1 VNVREAMRRARRDAY
16 DVLVARTPTHAHL
29 RDRIV
34 AVVVFTLVLD
44 AVGTVLAL
52 VFEHRARGS
61 EIQNL
66 GDAWFWTTTQLLTVS
81 SSLKN
86 PLTPEAR
93 VLDVALEAYAIA
105 VVATVAGAFAAFF
118 HRRGRE
124 RDAEDQAAAAG

>member
-1 VNVREAMRRARRDAY
+1 MNVREAVRRARRDAY

-34 AVVVFTLVLD
+34 AVVVFTLLLD
-44 AVGTVLAL
+44 VVGTVLAL

-61 EIQNL
+61 EIGNL

-86 PLTPEAR
+86 PLTSEGR
-93 VLDVALEAYAIA
+93 VLDVVLETYAIA
-105 VVATVAGAFAAFF
+105 VVATLAGAFSAFF

-124 RDAEDQAAAAG
+124 RDAEDQGAAAG

>member
-1 VNVREAMRRARRDAY
+1 VNVREPMRRARRDAY
-16 DVLVARTPTHAHL
+16 DVLVGRTPTHAHL

-61 EIQNL
+61 EIRNL
-66 GDAWFWTTTQLLTVS
+66 GDAWFWTTAQLLTVS

-93 VLDVALEAYAIA
+93 VLDVVLEAYAIA
-105 VVATVAGAFAAFF
+105 VVATLAGAFGAFF
-118 HRRGRE
+118 HRRGTG
-124 RDAEDQAAAAG
+124 A